1 MYVKISFRLNN
12 GYLYVNYL
20 SKYYYCACSEYSR
33 TDGIYTTEYVNYSL
47 MLLFVREVNLKKIN
61 LNIITAHAES
71 IHVLVEFT

>member
-12 GYLYVNYL
+12 GYLYVNNL

-33 TDGIYTTEYVNYSL
+33 TDGIYTTEYVNYSYVKL
-47 MLLFVREVNLKKIN
+47 TLKIN
-61 LNIITAHAES
+61 LNIITEHAES